1 VKTPLRTRLSFSH
14 LLVLIIGMVLAGTL
28 TWLAVENLYL
38 STQRE
43 NLLAQA
49 RLTAAGLDG
58 SPVINFTPETYT
70 QTTNISPGIHT
81 RLLNE
86 SGAVILDVP
95 ILEGEDPLQ
104 VPPSE
109 DPGYVSAE
117 ELVLRPEIQ
126 AALGGIAETAIRQVE
141 ALDEGRVLYAAAPV
155 KDQNGEVIS
164 LVYLAMPLP
173 SRGLPGD
180 LALKLI
186 GAVLA
191 GGIIASIIGFLL
203 AGGIARPLEK
213 LDQAA
218 AKVSEGDL
226 DQQVPAQG
234 SVSELENL
242 GLSFNRMTE
251 SLRQSEKAK
260 NDFIADVTHEL
271 RTPLTVIQGTVET
284 LEDGALEDEVGG
296 PGLLASMGRET
307 SRLIQLV
314 NQLLVLT
321 RSDAGALSL
330 DFEPVDL
337 EALVRE
343 RSGVMEP
350 LANKK
355 EVKIRIPQPK
365 DGHSLAM
372 ADRARTA
379 QVLDNLLDNA
389 FRHAPQGSDIQITIE
404 NLGAWIQCS
413 VADTGPGIPAEDL
426 PHIFERFYRVE
437 KSRTRDSGGA
447 GLGLAIARSLVEAQG
462 GSIKVYS
469 EKGKGTRMIFR
480 LPSQNLPEN

>member
-1 VKTPLRTRLSFSH
+1 MKTPLRTRLSFSH